1 MLGLNM
7 DHSASADRDWAARSS
22 IPMLVNVTKLALA
35 IERRRAAV
43 LGGCRYTRSLDELSS
58 GNVLSGD
65 RSMW

>member
-1 MLGLNM
+1 
-7 DHSASADRDWAARSS
+7 
-22 IPMLVNVTKLALA
+22 MLVNVTKLALA